1 MMELNPTIDPRYDAV
16 VIGAGMGGLAAAN
29 WLSRAG
35 LKVAV
40 FEKHSKPGGYGQY
53 FGKEPTFDSA
63 THLLTGCAG
72 GGWLRSALEPIDI
85 LDRIDLLHLE
95 PSYRACFP
103 GEELLVPARPESLRQ
118 ELSARFPAE
127 AAGIERFFTD
137 VAAMGS
143 HYLSLSEGPAT
154 EGLLHKYAFRTAAQL
169 LSDYTRDERLA
180 AMLAALWPL
189 GGLPPSQLAAVHFAA
204 L

>member
-1 MMELNPTIDPRYDAV
+1 PRYDAV

-29 WLSRAG
+29 WLARAG

-63 THLLTGCAG
+63 THLLTGGAE
-72 GGWLRSALEPIDI
+72 GGWLRSALAPLGI
-85 LDRIDLLHLE
+85 LERIDLLHLD

-103 GEELLVPARPESLRQ
+103 GEELLVPPGPGALRQ

-127 AAGIERFFTD
+127 AVGLERLFND
-137 VAAMGS
+137 AAAMGGD
-143 HYLSLSEGPAT
+143 YLSLAEGPAT
-154 EGLLHKYAFRTAAQL
+154 EGLLQKY
-169 LSDYTRDERLA
+169 
-180 AMLAALWPL
+180 
-189 GGLPPSQLAAVHFAA
+189 
-204 L
+204 